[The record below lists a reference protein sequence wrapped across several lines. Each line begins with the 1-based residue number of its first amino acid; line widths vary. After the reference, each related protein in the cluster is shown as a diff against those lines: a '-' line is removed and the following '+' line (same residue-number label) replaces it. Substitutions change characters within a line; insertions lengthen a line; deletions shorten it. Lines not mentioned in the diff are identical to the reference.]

1 MLSTRCA
8 LSSPCYFG
16 LSRSSFWTLKLRGR
30 RSQIW
35 RHSRLELWLRPER
48 ILSVFGDGSF
58 EPVEEDLSC
67 KTLVARAKAW
77 LEELKI
83 SRLRPGGRN
92 SGSNTYARLRG
103 TVGTFEHATTPSGR
117 PEPLLRFAS
126 SSWEKH
132 NLKTF
137 FLTLKTN
144 HLIDTCLHAR

>member
-1 MLSTRCA
+1 
-8 LSSPCYFG
+8 
-16 LSRSSFWTLKLRGR
+16 
-30 RSQIW
+30 
-35 RHSRLELWLRPER
+35 LELWLRPER

-103 TVGTFEHATTPSGR
+103 TVGTFEHATTPSGDGLSLFFL
-117 PEPLLRFAS
+117 PFAS
-126 SSWEKH
+126 SSREQQH

-137 FLTLKTN
+137 FSKSKTN
-144 HLIDTCLHAR
+144 PLIDTYLHAR

>member
-1 MLSTRCA
+1 
-8 LSSPCYFG
+8 
-16 LSRSSFWTLKLRGR
+16 
-30 RSQIW
+30 
-35 RHSRLELWLRPER
+35 LELWLRPER

-117 PEPLLRFAS
+117 PQSLLLFAS
-126 SSWEKH
+126 SSREQQR

-137 FLTLKTN
+137 FSRSITN
-144 HLIDTCLHAR
+144 HLIDICLHAR